1 MAGYLKFFI
10 YLNAFSSESL
20 MTTYIICNLIG
31 MSSTCTN
38 PILYGYLNKNIQK
51 VIMQRLSGV
60 ADKIRYRFYSFYV
73 SLI

>member
-1 MAGYLKFFI
+1 MFCVIEEVTGFTEDGEVVMI
-10 YLNAFSSESL
+10 WFSVFHL
-20 MTTYIICNLIG
+20 LG

>member
-1 MAGYLKFFI
+1 
-10 YLNAFSSESL
+10 
-20 MTTYIICNLIG
+20 MTTYMICNLIG

-51 VIMQRLSGV
+51 VIMQRLNGV